1 MDRFRDRMRRV
12 RFDKDLFIAGF
23 KQGWR
28 SARLSE
34 DTIVMIGAVSAAIT
48 ALLLVL
54 NARGAID
61 LW

>member
-1 MDRFRDRMRRV
+1 M
-12 RFDKDLFIAGF
+12 FDNDLFVAGF
-23 KQGWR
+23 RQGWR

-34 DTIVMIGAVSAAIT
+34 DAIVLIGAVSAAIT

>member
-1 MDRFRDRMRRV
+1 M
-12 RFDKDLFIAGF
+12 FDKDLFIAGLR
-23 KQGWR
+23 QGWR

-34 DTIVMIGAVSAAIT
+34 DAIVLIGAISAAIT